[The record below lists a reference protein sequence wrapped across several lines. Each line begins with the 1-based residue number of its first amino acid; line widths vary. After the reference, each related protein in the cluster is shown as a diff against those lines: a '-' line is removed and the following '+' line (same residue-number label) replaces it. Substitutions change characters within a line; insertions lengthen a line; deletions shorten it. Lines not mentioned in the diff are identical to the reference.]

1 MIDLSRTEQQMLA
14 EIEARPLP
22 RQVVVP
28 STPDAA
34 APDDAQFVVR
44 GGTPD
49 QMLPMLMETFSRYF
63 ASAPSERVFV
73 ELSHLVK
80 KGLGNAYKW
89 GNESDPNRTL
99 AVRATMTHKG
109 AVVAIVDQGKGFE
122 VAEVLGQ
129 FLHND
134 AYFRHGGS
142 GFSHFHETRSIISYA
157 DGGRTLLIRFLNE
170 PETPSSDE
178 TDARSPL
185 STARRHIALTQ
196 LGAGSQVKVKGNL
209 RSDGHFYA
217 EKVGVKA
224 VEEWAV
230 IDGVIRE
237 IEEDERRIHL
247 LNASVKL
254 PESVEIIS
262 PEQRRLG
269 FSSLYVC
276 QVVELIGTYSSE
288 DGFLALKVQIRHDSA
303 PQFEEIQGRVEEVS
317 ETEGTFRVLGITVTT
332 DGQTEIKDK
341 RPVHGAS

>member
-1 MIDLSRTEQQMLA
+1 VIDLTRAEQQMLA
-14 EIEARPLP
+14 EIEARPSP
-22 RQVVVP
+22 RQVGAP
-28 STPDAA
+28 GTPDSP
-34 APDDAQFVVR
+34 APEDAQFVVR

-63 ASAPSERVFV
+63 ASVPGERVFA

-89 GNESDPNRTL
+89 GNEGDPNRTL
-99 AVRATMTHKG
+99 TVRAIMTHKG
-109 AVVAIVDQGKGFE
+109 AVVAIVDEGKGFE

-142 GFSHFHETRSIISYA
+142 GFSHFHGARSIVSYA
-157 DGGRTLLIRFLNE
+157 DGGRTLLIRFLCE
-170 PETPSSDE
+170 PETVSSDE
-178 TDARSPL
+178 TGARSSS

-224 VEEWAV
+224 AEEWAV
-230 IDGVIRE
+230 MDGVIRE
-237 IEEDERRIHL
+237 IEENERRIHL
-247 LNASVKL
+247 LNAAVRL

-269 FSSLYVC
+269 FGSLHVC
-276 QVVELIGTYSSE
+276 QVVELTGSYSSE

-332 DGQTEIKDK
+332 DGQTEIRDK